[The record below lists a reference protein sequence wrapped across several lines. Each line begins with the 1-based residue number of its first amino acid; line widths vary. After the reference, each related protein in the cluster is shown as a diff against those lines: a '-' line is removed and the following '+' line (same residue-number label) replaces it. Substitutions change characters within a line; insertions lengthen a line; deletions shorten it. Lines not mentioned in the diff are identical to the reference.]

1 MENCSYL
8 YVFWNH
14 TETIALSV
22 LMLTFTEQC
31 RGCNQLTKSHT
42 FILGVWVEGK
52 CLFTSYFYPLP
63 LFFAIPRWFE
73 FIFPSFSWL
82 EIHKSAF
89 SAFCEIFWY
98 AWIQK
103 KIRKIVTPARS
114 RDHVARKTENMKP
127 EKTKS
132 CFLKYEYRLTH
143 TFPMHPFSIPRKQKT
158 FRFSDVFRGYRNGA
172 LGTNG
177 K

>member
-1 MENCSYL
+1 MKVIGS
-8 YVFWNH
+8 FISWK
-14 TETIALSV
+14 IALIYMYSEIIQRQSLWV
-22 LMLTFTEQC
+22 SSCSPSLNNI

-52 CLFTSYFYPLP
+52 RLFTSYFCPLP
-63 LFFAIPRWFE
+63 LFFAIPKWFE

-114 RDHVARKTENMKP
+114 RDHVARKT
-127 EKTKS
+127 
-132 CFLKYEYRLTH
+132 L
-143 TFPMHPFSIPRKQKT
+143 
-158 FRFSDVFRGYRNGA
+158 
-172 LGTNG
+172 
-177 K
+177 